1 MSTGSDRPISER
13 VRGFVQWFESL
24 DAAEQEV
31 LMTLVYKEK
40 KVRDVVT
47 SLASMGQDQRQEVFQ
62 RLGLPQDVLS
72 RMPPP
77 DPSASAEK
85 GHSMSCCRDERSG
98 RRRIPRQKKRAR

>member
-1 MSTGSDRPISER
+1 MSTGSERPIAER
-13 VRGFVQWFESL
+13 VRGFLQWFESL

-47 SLASMGQDQRQEVFQ
+47 SLASMAQDQRQEVFQ

-77 DPSASAEK
+77 DPSASSEIEVDWEEWQA
-85 GHSMSCCRDERSG
+85 ST
-98 RRRIPRQKKRAR
+98 

>member
-1 MSTGSDRPISER
+1 MSTGSNLPIAEK
-13 VRGFVQWFESL
+13 VRGFLQWFESL
-24 DAAEQEV
+24 DATEQEV

-47 SLASMGQDQRQEVFQ
+47 SLASMAQDQRQEVFQ

-77 DPSASAEK
+77 DPSASSEIEVEWEEWQA
-85 GHSMSCCRDERSG
+85 SS
-98 RRRIPRQKKRAR
+98 

>member
-1 MSTGSDRPISER
+1 MNMPSASDRPIDER
-13 VRGFVQWFESL
+13 VRGFLQWFEAL

-40 KVRDVVT
+40 KVRDVVN
-47 SLASMGQDQRQEVFQ
+47 SLASMAQDQRQEVFQ

-77 DPSASAEK
+77 DPSASTEIEVEWEDWK
-85 GHSMSCCRDERSG
+85 PSS
-98 RRRIPRQKKRAR
+98 